1 MNEVDRQVA
10 ALQAQSEEKNKTE
23 YSVEVESEDIS
34 QPTEEKEVEIPQE
47 TKTFEAEVVE
57 DDGQEEPVVE
67 DKSKQEEVKTEED
80 QPKEDSK
87 QKYSKSVQKRFDEY
101 AYQLGESKRRE
112 EEAIQI
118 AQAIKNER
126 DKIQEELQK
135 LNSGYV
141 NEMGGRLTGSMEA
154 AKAKLKKAM
163 EDQDYDAVANAQLEI
178 GRLGAE
184 QSQYEKMKAQEEA
197 RAKAPKQEREVEIPQ
212 APAQQQA
219 VKDPKAEAWAVEN
232 DWFGTDK
239 VMTNV
244 AYAIHEDLVN
254 QGVDPRTDYYYS
266 EIDKRMR
273 ENLPHKF
280 QQDSSSEEPARQQP
294 VQTVASA
301 HRNRGTG
308 RNVVKLSSSEAAIA
322 KRLGLSNE
330 QYASEKLKLQRR

>member
-10 ALQAQSEEKNKTE
+10 ELQAQSGNKAKQE
-23 YSVEVESEDIS
+23 YSVEVESEDVAS
-34 QPTEEKEVEIPQE
+34 QTEENEIEIPQE
-47 TKTFEAEVVE
+47 KKTFEAEVDE
-57 DDGQEEPVVE
+57 TQEEPVVE
-67 DKSKQEEVKTEED
+67 DKSKQEEVKDEEE
-80 QPKEDSK
+80 PKEDSK

-101 AYQLGESKRRE
+101 AYQLGESRRRE

-118 AQAIKNER
+118 AQAIKAER
-126 DKIQEELQK
+126 DKIQEELGK

-141 NEMGGRLTGSMEA
+141 TEMGGRLTGSMEA

-163 EDQDYDAVANAQLEI
+163 EDQNYDDVASAQLEI

-184 QSQYEKMKAQEEA
+184 QTRYEQMKAHQEA
-197 RAKAPKQEREVEIPQ
+197 LAKAPKQEKEVQIPQ
-212 APAQQQA
+212 PQAQQP
-219 VKDPKAEAWAVEN
+219 VKDPKAESWAAEN
-232 DWFGTDK
+232 DWFGRDK

-280 QQDSSSEEPARQQP
+280 EQNSSSEEPARQQP

>member
-10 ALQAQSEEKNKTE
+10 ELQAQSKENKKAE
-23 YSVEVESEDIS
+23 YSVEVESEDIAA
-34 QPTEEKEVEIPQE
+34 PTEEKEIEIPQE
-47 TKTFEAEVVE
+47 QKTFEAEV
-57 DDGQEEPVVE
+57 DDTQEEPVVE
-67 DKSKQEEVKTEED
+67 DKSKQEEVRAEEETSS
-80 QPKEDSK
+80 KEDSK

-212 APAQQQA
+212 APTQQQA